1 MLKYFTEGIIKNNP
15 VLVLLIGLC
24 PTLAVS
30 TTAFNALGM
39 GAAVIFVLVLS
50 NFTIA
55 LIKPFTP
62 NEIRIP
68 IFIIVISTFVTIIDY
83 VMHAY
88 LPDLYGALG
97 IFVPLIAV
105 NCIILGR
112 AEAFA
117 YKHSVIQSILDGF
130 GSGIGFTLAI
140 FAMGAIREILGSGKI
155 FGHVIMG
162 STFTANP
169 VIYMVL
175 PPGGFLV
182 IAFLMGISRLRKGSL
197 SADTGR

>member
-1 MLKYFTEGIIKNNP
+1 MVKYFTEGIIKNNP
-15 VLVLLIGLC
+15 VLVLMIGLC

-55 LIKPFTP
+55 LIKRFTP

-88 LPDLYGALG
+88 LPDLYKALG
-97 IFVPLIAV
+97 IFVPLIVV

-117 YKHSVIQSILDGF
+117 YKHSVIQSVLDGF

-162 STFTANP
+162 STFASNP
-169 VIYMVL
+169 VLYMVL

-182 IAFLMGISRLRKGSL
+182 IAFLMGISRIRKGSK
-197 SADTGR
+197 